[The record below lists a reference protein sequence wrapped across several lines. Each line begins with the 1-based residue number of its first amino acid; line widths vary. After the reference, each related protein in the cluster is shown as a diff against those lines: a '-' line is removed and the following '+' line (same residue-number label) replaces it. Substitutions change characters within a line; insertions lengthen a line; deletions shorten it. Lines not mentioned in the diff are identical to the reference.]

1 MRPKY
6 TDDQVKI
13 FVDMWHQGFT
23 ASEISDRLGGS
34 TNSIRQFACRYR
46 EQYGLAKREGGNTP
60 PRKDFDKLWHGVIP
74 CGHWMITKPWGKK
87 CDVKPATSC

>member
-46 EQYGLAKREGGNTP
+46 EKYGLAKCEGGNTP

-87 CDVKPATSC
+87 CDVKLATNC

>member
-6 TDDQVKI
+6 TDAQIKI

-23 ASEISDRLGGS
+23 ASEIADRLGGS
-34 TNSIRQFACRYR
+34 INSIRQFACRYR
-46 EQYGLAKREGGNTP
+46 EKYDLVKREGGNTP

-74 CGHWMITKPWGKK
+74 CGHWSITKPWGSQ
-87 CDVKPATSC
+87 CR

>member
-6 TDDQVKI
+6 TDAQVKI

-23 ASEISDRLGGS
+23 ASEIADRLGGS
-34 TNSIRQFACRYR
+34 INSIRQFACRYR

-60 PRKDFDKLWHGVIP
+60 PRKDFDKLW
-74 CGHWMITKPWGKK
+74 
-87 CDVKPATSC
+87 S